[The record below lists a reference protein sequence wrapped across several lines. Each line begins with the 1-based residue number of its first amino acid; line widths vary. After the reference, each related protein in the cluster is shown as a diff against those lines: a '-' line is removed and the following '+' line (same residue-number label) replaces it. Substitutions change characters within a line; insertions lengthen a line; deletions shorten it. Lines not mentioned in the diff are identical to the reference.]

1 LKGAGASARIYDQHD
16 GVEWTEMDIEGLQS
30 AIRAKRGDSAMSAL
44 LSPRK
49 PDILYKGRRV
59 SMPRAELAAWWK
71 GSTIRKPFDISGERA
86 LTNWKIAT
94 GTIGAGIRE
103 GV

>member
-1 LKGAGASARIYDQHD
+1 
-16 GVEWTEMDIEGLQS
+16 MDIEGLKS

-44 LSPRK
+44 LSPPK
-49 PDILYKGRRV
+49 ADILYKGRRV

-71 GSTIRKPFDISGERA
+71 GSTIRKPFDISGVGP

-94 GTIGAGIRE
+94 GKIGSLTRQ